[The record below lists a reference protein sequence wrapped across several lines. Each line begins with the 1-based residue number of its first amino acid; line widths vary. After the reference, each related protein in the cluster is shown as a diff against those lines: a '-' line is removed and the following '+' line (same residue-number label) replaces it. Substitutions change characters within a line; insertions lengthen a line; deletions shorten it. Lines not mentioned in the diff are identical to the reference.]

1 MKNADVDIKI
11 KDGLTETLCREAL
24 HIDVLLPQQYVHK
37 AEVSARTGKFSL
49 RHLKYDNFE
58 FGGKA
63 ELTLVFD

>member
-1 MKNADVDIKI
+1 
-11 KDGLTETLCREAL
+11 LT
-24 HIDVLLPQQYVHK
+24 
-37 AEVSARTGKFSL
+37 EVSARTGKFAL